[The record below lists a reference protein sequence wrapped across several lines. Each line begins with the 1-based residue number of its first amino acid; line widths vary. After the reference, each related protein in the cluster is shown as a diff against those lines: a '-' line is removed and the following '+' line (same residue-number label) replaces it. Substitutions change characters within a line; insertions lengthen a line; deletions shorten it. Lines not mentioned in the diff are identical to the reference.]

1 VTSGRLAAALAVSV
15 LAALTSCAADRGGAT
30 APPFEDTGTT
40 SIGAAAAPTTEPP
53 IQSIA
58 MVGDSITNGSKVELL
73 EQLATL
79 GVEIKAIDAEDGRRI
94 AAGDSI
100 TPGIDA
106 VRALAAGDAP
116 DLWVIA
122 LGTNDVEMGP
132 EVYTPGI
139 AELVA
144 AIPADA
150 PIVWVDVY
158 LADSPDA
165 SAAFNE
171 TLRTALETRGQSSMV
186 EWAAL
191 ADEDGV
197 LRDGIHPSGYG
208 IEQFAEMVTAAVG
221 DWMS

>member
-1 VTSGRLAAALAVSV
+1 MTIRRLRTPDSAPMTDMAFPGHAGREWPVPRWRSVPRVGDRVHAVTSGRLAAALAVSM

-30 APPFEDTGTT
+30 APPFEDAGTT

-122 LGTNDVEMGP
+122 LGTNDVDDGP
-132 EVYTPGI
+132 GGVHPGHRR
-139 AELVA
+139 A
-144 AIPADA
+144 
-150 PIVWVDVY
+150 
-158 LADSPDA
+158 
-165 SAAFNE
+165 
-171 TLRTALETRGQSSMV
+171 RRC
-186 EWAAL
+186 
-191 ADEDGV
+191 
-197 LRDGIHPSGYG
+197 HPG
-208 IEQFAEMVTAAVG
+208 
-221 DWMS
+221 